1 MAMIDLE
8 KMLEKVKASQWALAD
23 IDWEAPGAERITD
36 DQWADLRDFMID
48 LVWIEH
54 VGARG
59 FAAMAKSAPNDTLR
73 QMYTYFY
80 AEEQRHANAEMALM
94 KRWGMLEGDSLP
106 EPNNNIRLVVDW
118 MERNADDLPCHV
130 LGTVIPALEVALDGA
145 LCTFLLDTVNDPV
158 CHEAFAKI
166 NDDESRHLG
175 VGFSVMELQGH
186 NSASIGMVRLM
197 GRMLKPELLLGLAVY
212 FPLLNKMRDNVIK
225 VGLPEEKLYAAME
238 KYEKIGGRT
247 ERGRS
252 NPFFR
257 LIARHSKIM
266 VNRKNKFYH
275 TPVDL
280 MVKITDMIPQWALPD
295 KPSWVGDVT
304 WKPTD

>member
-1 MAMIDLE
+1 MATIDLDR
-8 KMLEKVKASQWALAD
+8 MLEKVKASQWALAD
-23 IDWEAPGAERITD
+23 IDWDAPGAERITEE
-36 DQWADLRDFMID
+36 QWPSLRDFMID

-59 FAAMAKSAPNDTLR
+59 FAAMAKNAPMETLR

-118 MERNADDLPCHV
+118 MERYADDLPYRV

-145 LCTFLLDTVNDPV
+145 LCQFLLDTVDDPI

-175 VGFSVMELQGH
+175 VGFSVMESEGH
-186 NSASIGMVRLM
+186 NSASIGMVRFMGKLM
-197 GRMLKPELLLGLAVY
+197 KPHMLLGLAVY
-212 FPLLNKMRDNVIK
+212 FPLLNKMRDNVVK
-225 VGLPEEKLYAAME
+225 VGLPEEKLYAAMRKFE
-238 KYEKIGGRT
+238 RIGGRT
-247 ERGRS
+247 EQGRR
-252 NPFFR
+252 NPMFR
-257 LIARHSKIM
+257 FVSRHSQIM
-266 VNRKNKFYH
+266 VDRRQKLYH

-280 MVKITDMIPQWALPD
+280 MVSITDRIPQWALPE
-295 KPSWVGDVT
+295 KPGWVGDVT